1 MNAQPSQRSHVDPF
15 RVMQILGQTDENSL
29 VLCVGQPSSGAP
41 TPVIRR
47 VQQALIDAPLG
58 YTPTLGTDELR
69 ATIADWH
76 SATYGVTTRPENV
89 VITTGSSGGFVA
101 LFLAAL
107 DHGDTIAMSRPGYP
121 AYRNTLQALGAQI
134 VDLPCG
140 PDTRFQPTARMLA
153 ELDTVPKAVIVTS
166 PDNPSG
172 TIIDPDE
179 LRAIAEWCDANGCL
193 LISDEIYHGIT
204 YGRTCATARS
214 YSDQAVVVG
223 SLSKFFC
230 MTGWRLGWLIVPDY
244 LVEPLE
250 NLQANLALCP
260 PAISQVGAVE
270 AFSEEAR
277 QELAQRVEHYAAA
290 RDVLLEKLPFTRFAP
305 PDGGFY
311 LYIDI
316 SEYTDDSEQW
326 CRDLLRETGVAVA
339 PGVDF
344 DPIDGHCYIR
354 ISFCVDVDVIEQACQ
369 RITEFCASPLR
380 CYRDRT

>member
-15 RVMQILGQTDENSL
+15 RVMQILGQTDEKSL

-76 SATYGVTTRPENV
+76 NATYGVTTRPENV

-140 PDTRFQPTARMLA
+140 SDTRFQPTARMLA

-172 TIIDPDE
+172 TIIDPGE

-193 LISDEIYHGIT
+193 LISDEIYHGIS
-204 YGRTCATARS
+204 YGRPCASARD
-214 YSDQAVVVG
+214 YSHRAVTVG
-223 SLSKFFC
+223 SLSKYFS
-230 MTGWRLGWLIVPDY
+230 MTGWRLGWLIVPDD

-250 NLQANLALCP
+250 NLEANLALCP
-260 PAISQVGAVE
+260 PAISQYAALE
-270 AFSEEAR
+270 AFTPESRA
-277 QELAQRVEHYAAA
+277 ELDAHVADYAQA
-290 RDVLLEKLPFTRFAP
+290 RDVLLQELPSMGLGNFAP

-311 LYIDI
+311 LYIDV
-316 SEYTDDSEQW
+316 SHLTDDSEQW
-326 CRDLLRETGVAVA
+326 CDQLLQDTGVAIA

-344 DPIDGHCYIR
+344 DPIDGHKYVR
-354 ISFCVDVDVIEQACQ
+354 VSFCVSLETIRAACD
-369 RITEFCASPLR
+369 RLR
-380 CYRDRT
+380 QWLG